1 MPKKRRPKGSRGD
14 SLKDTYARIRKPIP
28 PPSRVEED
36 RRREL
41 LEEIEEREIEDEDV
55 PTRKD
60 DPQGS

>member
-28 PPSRVEED
+28 PPGRVEED

-41 LEEIEEREIEDEDV
+41 LEEIEKKELE
-55 PTRKD
+55 D
-60 DPQGS
+60 DPQDRDDAEGS